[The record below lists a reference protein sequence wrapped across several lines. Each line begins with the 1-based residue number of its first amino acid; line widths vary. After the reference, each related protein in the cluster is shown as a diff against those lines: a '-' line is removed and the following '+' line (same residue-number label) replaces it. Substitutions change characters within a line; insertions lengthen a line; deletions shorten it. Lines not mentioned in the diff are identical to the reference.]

1 VIEKIE
7 LENIKIFFSN
17 TPPQVNLRRSLD
29 ENGLECRFVDEDS
42 PVAKVLRVSRY
53 ARYFVYF
60 RIS

>member
-29 ENGLECRFVDEDS
+29 ENGLECRFVDEGS
-42 PVAKVLRVSRY
+42 PVAKVLRVSIY
-53 ARYFVYF
+53 AKYFVYF